1 MQRSRRRNDAS
12 LLYRLAGLVEKLS
25 AVFAEKL
32 LSPLMTVWL
41 RCLAR
46 PRSLPEQF
54 VARFA
59 EQQRPVCFVLS
70 TDAQADLDVLRRL
83 LQQPAWQQV
92 FTASSRVLPSGDII
106 CLQRWVGAFGNR
118 LDHRLPRAL
127 RTLVASVHGAAK
139 LGDAS
144 HDVDIVP
151 VTVLW
156 GRAPA
161 KEASW
166 WRLQFGETWADSG
179 ALHRALAVMFN
190 GRNLVVQFGDPVS
203 LRSMMADAVDA
214 AQATRRVGRVCR
226 TLLYRQRVAAIGPE
240 IASQRSIVAQVLRSQ
255 SVRRTMRSEMRNKDL
270 TRKQAMQAAQKCVAE
285 IAANYSH
292 VTVSLLARL
301 FKRVWN
307 RLYDGVE
314 LHHLENLQSVV
325 DSNEVVYVPCHRSHM
340 DYLLLS
346 YVIYQSGYAIPH
358 IAAGAN
364 LNLPIVGGILRQGGA
379 FFIRRSFV
387 GNPLYTTVFTKYL
400 SLMMARGHAIEYF
413 IEGGRSRTGRLLQP
427 KTGALTMTVRSYLRD
442 PKRPVAF
449 VPVYFGYERVVESNT
464 YIHELS
470 GKPKQKES
478 LLGMLEA
485 LPGLRRRFGKVHVSL
500 GEPIQLDGLLTQYL
514 PEWRGAAVEDK
525 SAWLGP
531 LVDDLALRIMR
542 NINSAA
548 CVTPIN
554 LLALVLLA
562 TPKQAMLEA
571 DLIRQLTLYVSLLRR
586 APYSN
591 LITLTEMPAAEMIHY
606 AEGMNILRRHTHDM
620 GDVLSMSE
628 PSAIEMT
635 YFRNNT
641 LHLMVLPSAI
651 ASCFLNNRQVR
662 TEDVQRLAWRIYPYV
677 CDELFLRWSE
687 AELSSVV
694 LEILRDFTEHG
705 LLESNDDGATWSRP
719 PVGSIEAVQLSVLG
733 QLSMQII
740 ERYYLAIALLLK
752 AGSGRISQDALEQ
765 QCHLMAQRMSLLYEL
780 NSPEFFDKSL
790 FKNFLDLL
798 RARAVLG
805 VNAEGRLTY
814 TDLLIAVAD
823 DAQLVLHEQIR
834 NSILQ
839 VTHR

>member
-1 MQRSRRRNDAS
+1 M
-12 LLYRLAGLVEKLS
+12 
-25 AVFAEKL
+25 
-32 LSPLMTVWL
+32 SPLAALWV
-41 RCLAR
+41 RCWAR

-54 VARFA
+54 AVRLAGST
-59 EQQRPVCFVLS
+59 RPICFVLPS
-70 TDAQADLDVLRRL
+70 DVAADRETLRHL
-83 LQQPAWQQV
+83 LQRSEWRQILAAGSQII
-92 FTASSRVLPSGDII
+92 PSGEII
-106 CLQRWVGAFGNR
+106 CLQRWAGFFGNR
-118 LDHRLPRAL
+118 LDHRLPAEL
-127 RTLVASVHGAAK
+127 RTLVASVHGAAR
-139 LGDAS
+139 LGDPS
-144 HDVDIVP
+144 HDVDLIP
-151 VTVLW
+151 VSLFW
-156 GRAPA
+156 GRAPD

-166 WRLQFGETWADSG
+166 WRLRFGETGDAKG
-179 ALHRALAVMFN
+179 ALHRALAVMIN
-190 GRNLVVQFGDPVS
+190 GRNLVVQFAEPVS
-203 LRSMMADAVDA
+203 LRSLISDAQDV
-214 AQATRRVGRVCR
+214 AQATRRVGRACR
-226 TLLYRQRVAAIGPE
+226 NLLYRQRVAMIGPE
-240 IASQRSIVAQVLRSQ
+240 IASRRSIVAQVLRTQ
-255 SVRRTMRSEMRNKDL
+255 AVRQAMRSEMRSKGL
-270 TRKQAMQAAQKCVAE
+270 TRKQAMQAAKQCVDE

-314 LHHLENLQSVV
+314 LHHLDNLKSVV
-325 DSNEVVYVPCHRSHM
+325 DSHEVVYVPCHRSHM

-346 YVIYQSGYAIPH
+346 YVIYQNGYAIPH
-358 IAAGAN
+358 IAAGVN
-364 LNLPIVGGILRQGGA
+364 LNLPVIGRILRQGGA
-379 FFIRRSFV
+379 FFIRRSFA
-387 GNPLYTTVFTKYL
+387 GSALYTTVFTKYL
-400 SLMMARGHAIEYF
+400 GLMMARGHAVEYF

-427 KTGALTMTVRSYLRD
+427 KTGALTITVRSFLRD
-442 PKRPVAF
+442 PKRPVVF
-449 VPVYFGYERVVESNT
+449 VPVYFGYERVVEGNA
-464 YIHELS
+464 YINELS

-478 LLGMLEA
+478 VLGVLKA
-485 LPGLRRRFGKVHVSL
+485 LPALRRRFGKVHVSI
-500 GEPIQLDGLLTQYL
+500 GEPIRLDELLTQYS

-525 SAWLGP
+525 PAWLSP

-548 CVTPIN
+548 FVTPIN
-554 LLALVLLA
+554 LIALVLLA
-562 TPKQAMLEA
+562 TPKQAMLET
-571 DLIRQLTLYVSLLRR
+571 DLVLQLALYASLLRR
-586 APYSN
+586 APYSQWVT
-591 LITLTEMPAAEMIHY
+591 ITDMPAQDMVHY
-606 AEGMNILRRHTHDM
+606 AESMGILRRHAHGM

-628 PSAIEMT
+628 PSAVEMT

-662 TEDVQRLAWRIYPYV
+662 TEDVQRLAWRIYPYL

-687 AELSSVV
+687 SELSDVV
-694 LEILRDFTEHG
+694 KEILQDMATHG
-705 LLESNDDGATWSRP
+705 LLESNDDGASWSRP
-719 PVGSIEAVQLSVLG
+719 EVGTAEAVQLSVLG

-740 ERYYLAIALLLK
+740 ERYYLAVALLLK

-805 VNAEGRLTY
+805 INAEGRLTY